1 MADVPMPS
9 RSNPSIAA
17 LLLDHSTTGIALVE
31 GDGMVF
37 AYVNEAF
44 QAIAPDRPMLGRGFE
59 AVWPEVAA
67 QFLPV
72 LRQVRATLVP
82 VELED
87 VRADV
92 RRRLEGP
99 LEEAW
104 WNVTMKAL
112 PPRGGEPPAIAIHT
126 VDRTAA
132 VRLRRQAELMQAEQE
147 RLREAERAAR
157 GAELVAEAIP
167 QLVWTCGPSGETE
180 WLNQRWRDYTGLTPG
195 PQAGDPWRAVLH
207 EHDAPR
213 WLNRWMTA
221 VRSGL
226 PVDLEARLKAADGSF
241 RWHLLRAV
249 PLRDEGDRVVKW
261 FGTATEIEEQR
272 RTRDAAEL
280 ARRREADA
288 RQRAEDASFAAAQRA
303 AELDAVLDSIAD
315 GLVISNRENEF
326 ERANDTALRL
336 LGELPPGSDWLQRFV
351 AHDEQGREV
360 PGGQLPPVR
369 ALRGEVVHG
378 EELRLEPRA
387 GRGAPTWLSVSAAPI
402 RDDRGAIRGVVTTF
416 GDITRLRELQERQS
430 DLLRAI
436 SHDLRT
442 PLTVILTQAQM
453 LQRKPDDA
461 ATVVRRAES
470 VRTSAQRM
478 AAMIEDLVDLV
489 RLEAGLVK
497 LTPRAV
503 PLAPFATELR
513 DRLRGTL
520 AVERLRLEV
529 PDALPAASAD
539 PPRLERILVNL
550 ITNALK
556 YSPPESETTLSGAV
570 VDGQVQ
576 LTVADHGPGIPAD
589 EVDRVFERFY
599 RSPSATRKEGLGLG
613 LYITR
618 LLVEA
623 HGGQIRVESEV
634 GRGSAFHVL
643 LPRAVAAEVEA

>member
-1 MADVPMPS
+1 MADASTPT
-9 RSNPSIAA
+9 RSSPSIAA
-17 LLLDHSTTGIALVE
+17 LLLDHAPTGIALVE
-31 GDGMVF
+31 GEGFAF

-44 QAIAPDRPMLGRGFE
+44 QAISPERPMLGRPFA
-59 AVWPEVAA
+59 AVWPEVAE
-67 QFLPV
+67 QVVGL
-72 LRQVRATLVP
+72 LRRVRSSGTP
-82 VELED
+82 VELAD
-87 VRADV
+87 FRADV
-92 RRRLEGP
+92 RRRLDGP

-104 WNVTMKAL
+104 WNVTLKPL
-112 PPRGGEPPAIAIHT
+112 PGRPGEPASVAIHA

-132 VRLRRQAELMQAEQE
+132 VRLRREAERLQAEQE
-147 RLREAERAAR
+147 RLREAQRAAR
-157 GAELVAEAIP
+157 GAEVVAEAIP
-167 QLVWTCGPSGETE
+167 QLVWTCGPTGETD
-180 WLNQRWRDYTGLTPG
+180 WLNQRWRDYTGLVPG
-195 PQAGDPWRAVLH
+195 PVTGDPWRTVLH

-221 VRSGL
+221 VRAGL
-226 PVDLEARLKAADGSF
+226 PVDLEARLRAADGSF

-249 PLRDEGDRVVKW
+249 PLRDEAGRVVKW

-272 RTRDAAEL
+272 RIRDAAEL

-288 RQRAEDASFAAAQRA
+288 RQRAEDASLAAGQRA

-315 GLVISNRENEF
+315 GLVISNRESEF

-351 AHDEQGREV
+351 ARDDRGREV
-360 PGGQLPPVR
+360 AAGQLPPAR
-369 ALRGEVVHG
+369 ALRGEVVRG

-402 RDDRGAIRGVVTTF
+402 RDERGAIRGVVTTF
-416 GDITRLRELQERQS
+416 GDITRLRELQERQA

-453 LQRKPDDA
+453 LQRKPDDP

-470 VRTSAQRM
+470 LRTSAQRM
-478 AAMIEDLVDLV
+478 AAMIDDLVDLV

-503 PLAPFATELR
+503 PLASFAAELR

-529 PDALPAASAD
+529 PEALPAASAD

-556 YSPPESETTLSGAV
+556 YSPPETETTLSGTL

-623 HGGQIRVESEV
+623 HGGHIRVESEV

-643 LPRAVAAEVEA
+643 LPRAAAGLGA